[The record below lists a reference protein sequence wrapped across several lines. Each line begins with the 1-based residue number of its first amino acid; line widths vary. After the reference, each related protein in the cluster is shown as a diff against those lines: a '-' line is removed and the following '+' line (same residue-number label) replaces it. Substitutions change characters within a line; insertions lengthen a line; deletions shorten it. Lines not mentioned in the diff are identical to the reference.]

1 MAKFFSMLNSPRF
14 GVAIGFVCIAFGVFV
29 IINNYTFKTNSSDW
43 FIVAFSCVIICGACS
58 LDTGL
63 LRKRNAVQ
71 ETNPSRANGNPSEQ
85 ILDNPEFP
93 PKKTN
98 DDE

>member
-14 GVAIGFVCIAFGVFV
+14 GVAIGLICIAFGVFGT
-29 IINNYTFKTNSSDW
+29 ITNYTLKTDSSNW
-43 FIVAFSCVIICGACS
+43 LIVTFSCVIICGACS
-58 LDTGL
+58 LDAGL

-93 PKKTN
+93 PKMNIDNK
-98 DDE
+98 